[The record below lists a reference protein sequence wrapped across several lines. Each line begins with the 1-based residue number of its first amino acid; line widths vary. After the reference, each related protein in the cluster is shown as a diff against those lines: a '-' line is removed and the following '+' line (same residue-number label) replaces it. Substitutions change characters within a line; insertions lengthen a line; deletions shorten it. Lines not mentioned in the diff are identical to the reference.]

1 MGATLPVEMWTDIVQ
16 YLPHSRRRDMLRVS
30 RLLHDIA
37 IRLVFS
43 TVKIYFLHGDP
54 VFFML
59 NTENE
64 RYVVETS
71 DYLLHR
77 SWEMLHCIITRPLF
91 ANVVKTLSVHGF
103 TDGPAVFER
112 RMLAQAL
119 QSLPNLRSFHWFGD
133 CPDFATV
140 GPHLPRSLK
149 ALRIQSMPVSTT
161 LSHLDHLNFLQPA
174 IPFFYVRDQKLDK
187 IFAEWD
193 RGFGDPKDIVSVIDT
208 NPIHELVL
216 ISTHVGLLPIRVCN
230 TLTQLDIC
238 VPQFG
243 ELVGIDLIF
252 RHALFLESLSL
263 VGYIEPPLFADLP
276 KEPNILPRLTSFRL
290 SCEFWDQDATEIHI
304 PLLSEFL
311 SRRPSLRRL
320 YIRLPGVRLKVAM
333 AVATVI
339 SKLESLRV
347 LGFHAGYEPLHE
359 AAALHFAEQLSP
371 KLVALQLSLPWFSDL
386 HVRIWDPVLIRLQ
399 QFPRL
404 SFLHLFSNGEDPVPI
419 SPLELATDLEHLRL
433 VGIQRSLW
441 TIDREDGE
449 ELEPKLWPPWSVKY
463 ALPDDFECP
472 DYAWLFRY
480 H

>member
-1 MGATLPVEMWTDIVQ
+1 MSVLPTEMWADIVQ
-16 YLPHSRRRDMLRVS
+16 YLPPSRRRDMLRVS

-37 IRLVFS
+37 LRLVFS
-43 TVKIYFLHGDP
+43 TVKIYFMHGDP
-54 VFFML
+54 AFFML

-71 DYLLHR
+71 DYTLHR
-77 SWEMLHCIITRPLF
+77 SWEILHCIITKPLF
-91 ANVVKTLSVHGF
+91 ANAIKTLSVHAF
-103 TDGPAVFER
+103 TDGPAVFEQR
-112 RMLAQAL
+112 ALAQAL
-119 QSLPNLRSFHWFGD
+119 QSLPNLQSFHWFGD
-133 CPDFATV
+133 CPDFSTVATY
-140 GPHLPRSLK
+140 LPKSLRT
-149 ALRIQSMPVSTT
+149 LRVQSMPMAST
-161 LSHLDHLNFLQPA
+161 LAHLDHLNFLQPA

-187 IFAEWD
+187 IYAEWE
-193 RGFGDPKDIVSVIDT
+193 RGFGNPTDIVNVVDA
-208 NPIHELVL
+208 NPLRELVL
-216 ISTHVGLLPIRVCN
+216 LSTHVGLLPIRVCN

-243 ELVGIDLIF
+243 ELVGLDLLF
-252 RHALFLESLSL
+252 RHALFLESFSL
-263 VGYIEPPLFADLP
+263 VGYIEPTLFADLP
-276 KEPNILPRLTSFRL
+276 KDPGVLPRLTSFRL
-290 SCEFWDQDATEIHI
+290 SCEFWDEDVTEMHV

-320 YIRLPGVRLKVAM
+320 YIRLPAVRLEVAM

-339 SKLESLRV
+339 AKLESLRV

-359 AAALHFAEQLSP
+359 AAALHVADQLSS
-371 KLVALQLSLPWFSDL
+371 KIEALQLSLPWFSDL
-386 HVRIWDPVLIRLQ
+386 HVRTWYPLLAKLQ

-419 SPLELATDLEHLRL
+419 NPVELATDLEHLRL

-463 ALPDDFECP
+463 CLPEDFESS
-472 DYAWLFRY
+472 DHAWLFKY